1 MKMFIL
7 ILLNGGITVVKILV
21 IGNGFD
27 LAHGLHTKYID
38 FLNFLKLYKNTAF
51 SNQRIASDEFPIL
64 EDDDEDVVKEK
75 RKSIY
80 ERTLELN
87 SASYPSI
94 PKEYLQTLF
103 NNAMQNT
110 LIKYYMIKVKKMSE
124 NWIDF
129 EKELEQIIV
138 DYKLYFS
145 SPKEHSLKYEYL
157 QVWGKKN
164 NKSTF
169 WNKLKRELSKLCEC
183 LKIYLSYCLDY
194 SAIKE
199 YPSVIYEE
207 NFDKLL
213 SFNYTDTYNIIASKK
228 SYQNITEENIHHIH
242 GTINNIVL
250 GISAIDSDDF
260 ETIYFKKV
268 FQRFQQH
275 TGIQY
280 ANWLN
285 ESGEKSVTFF
295 GHSLDVTDG
304 DIVKR
309 LILSSQETIIYYYNQ
324 SDYEQKVINLMK
336 IFSVNDFEDLY
347 YNDKRSIVFKPLT

>member
-1 MKMFIL
+1 M
-7 ILLNGGITVVKILV
+7 TEILV

-38 FLNFLKLYKNTAF
+38 FLNFLKLYKDTAF
-51 SNQRIASDEFPIL
+51 RNQKIASEEFLIL
-64 EDDDEDVVKEK
+64 ESDDENVIKEK
-75 RKSIY
+75 RKLIY
-80 ERTLELN
+80 EKTIELN
-87 SASYPSI
+87 SSSYPNI
-94 PKEYLQTLF
+94 PEEYLQFLF
-103 NNAMQNT
+103 NNSTQNT
-110 LIKYYMIKVKKMSE
+110 LIKYYMIRAKKLSE

-129 EKELEQIIV
+129 EKELEQIIN

-145 SPKEHSLKYEYL
+145 SPKDNPLKFEYL
-157 QVWGKKN
+157 QVWGEKN
-164 NKSTF
+164 NRIAF
-169 WNKLKRELSKLCEC
+169 WNKLKRELSKLCDC

-194 SAIKE
+194 SAINE
-199 YPSVIYEE
+199 YPAMIYEE
-207 NFDKLL
+207 NFDRLL
-213 SFNYTDTYNIIASKK
+213 SFNYTDTYNLVAS
-228 SYQNITEENIHHIH
+228 SRLYQNITGENIHHIH
-242 GTINNIVL
+242 GTVNNIVL
-250 GISAIDSDDF
+250 GISATDSDDF

-295 GHSLDVTDG
+295 GHSLDITDG
-304 DIVKR
+304 DIIKR

-336 IFSVNDFEDLY
+336 IFSVKDFEDLY